1 MKTQRQGEGEKEVAG
16 QQARQVG
23 QGTDMDVKVGC
34 SQGGDRSPKG
44 HRDVRQGPGRAFR
57 TNSKILDRYGLRLA
71 LPPADCHSFSSWR
84 KMDSAAP
91 PHNPCVKGHCHLGPV
106 TLHTPLRCAL
116 NPLASE
122 PLDSWMLEPDQRFF

>member
-44 HRDVRQGPGRAFR
+44 HRDVRGLAGPSGQTA
-57 TNSKILDRYGLRLA
+57 K
-71 LPPADCHSFSSWR
+71 SWTG
-84 KMDSAAP
+84 M
-91 PHNPCVKGHCHLGPV
+91 V
-106 TLHTPLRCAL
+106 
-116 NPLASE
+116 
-122 PLDSWMLEPDQRFF
+122 